1 MVDAHPQYSL
11 PAGTQEVEDKG
22 RYGGN
27 ELVCTLHGKIQVT
40 TANDITGLGDKPQ
53 IFDCGIYNVLGEA
66 RPDGHQGPSSPGE
79 FPVGSFEFFTPD
91 GAWDPECVDDHV
103 DDECAQQR
111 CTGHTTAEGCD
122 RCCGGVMRLPTGRTS
137 KLATHIDEADG
148 SSSEC
153 VSPTGGDECANQQ
166 CTYEQTA
173 KGCASCC
180 GGVLRHPF
188 TCYTLYDGVVLNPT
202 DKAECE

>member
-1 MVDAHPQYSL
+1 MVDDSNPENL
-11 PAGTQEVEDKG
+11 LG
-22 RYGGN
+22 
-27 ELVCTLHGKIQVT
+27 CTLYGKFQVT
-40 TANDITGLGDKPQ
+40 TANSITGLGDKPQ

-66 RPDGHQGPSSPGE
+66 AIPMYWQGVWP
-79 FPVGSFEFFTPD
+79 PVGSFGFFTPD

-103 DDECAQQR
+103 DDECAQKR
-111 CTGHTTAEGCD
+111 CTSQTTAEKCD
-122 RCCGGVMRLPTGRTS
+122 RCCGGVVRLPTGRTS
-137 KLATHIDEADG
+137 KLATHIDGADG

-166 CTYEQTA
+166 CTYEKTAQTA

-180 GGVLRHPF
+180 GGVLRYKE

>member
-1 MVDAHPQYSL
+1 MVDAYPGYSL

-27 ELVCTLHGKIQVT
+27 ELHCTLYGKFQVT
-40 TANDITGLGDKPQ
+40 TANTITGLGDKPQ
-53 IFDCGIYNVLGEA
+53 IFDCGIYDVLGEA
-66 RPDGHQGPSSPGE
+66 RDGHRGPSSPGE
-79 FPVGSFEFFTPD
+79 FPVGSFEFYTSD
-91 GAWDPECVDDHV
+91 GIWNPKCVSPTGG
-103 DDECAQQR
+103 DECAR
-111 CTGHTTAEGCD
+111 CTYEKTAEECN
-122 RCCGGVMRLPTGRTS
+122 RCCGGVMRLLTGSTS
-137 KLATHIDEADG
+137 GLATRIDGAEG
-148 SSSEC
+148 SSLEC

-173 KGCASCC
+173 QTAKGCASCC
-180 GGVLRHPF
+180 GGVLRYKE